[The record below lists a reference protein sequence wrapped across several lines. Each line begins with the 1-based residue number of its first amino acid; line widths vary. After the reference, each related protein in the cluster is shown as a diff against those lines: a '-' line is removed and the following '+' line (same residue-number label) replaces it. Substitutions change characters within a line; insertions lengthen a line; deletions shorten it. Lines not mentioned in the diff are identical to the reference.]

1 MKFLITIFFIFVLN
15 ISHVLSDNLY
25 DALKITYK
33 NNKELNAERE
43 NVNIAEQDLKI
54 SKGNYLPSG
63 TITGSKSQQDT
74 NKLTNQSG
82 GDAAINDVDP
92 LNTTI
97 KLEQTLIDF
106 GRNAELKKSKLGLNL
121 SKEKLKKTE
130 QEIFY
135 KAIEAY
141 SNLIASTER
150 VKINERNLNLLTRQ
164 VENDKT
170 RLEIGQITL
179 SDLSQ
184 SESSLAG
191 AEAKNIKAIN
201 DLTTSKLNYENVIGK
216 INNVDNLNK
225 TLNPIS
231 PLPKSLSEAIEIS
244 NNNNPDIIIARI
256 EYEQSEKDIKISK
269 ADLAPTATLSVERS
283 NTEDFSSTIDEKEQD
298 TIKATITWPFFSGG
312 KNLANV
318 NKNQS
323 EKIRKR
329 LLLDNTIKSSETNVA
344 SAWSNYQSSESIL
357 TSIRAQVNAAEIANE
372 GITEE
377 YQRGS
382 RSTLDFIQSTA
393 ILLDA
398 RISLANSERDFI
410 LAQYNLLKSVGLLT
424 SSYLKI
430 EELL

>member
-1 MKFLITIFFIFVLN
+1 MKFLITIIFIFIFN
-15 ISHVLSDNLY
+15 INYALSDILY

-54 SKGNYLPSG
+54 SKGNYLPTG
-63 TITGSKSQQDT
+63 TITGSKSKQDT

-82 GDAAINDVDP
+82 GDASTDDVDP
-92 LNTTI
+92 VNTTI
-97 KLEQTLIDF
+97 KIEQTLIDF
-106 GRNAELKKSKLGLNL
+106 GRNAELKKNQLGLNL
-121 SKEKLKKTE
+121 AKEKLKKAE
-130 QEIFY
+130 QETFY

-141 SNLIASTER
+141 SNLIASVEK
-150 VKINERNLNLLTRQ
+150 VKINRQNLNLLIRQ

-216 INNVDNLNK
+216 INNVDDLTK
-225 TLNPIS
+225 SLNPIS
-231 PLPKSLSEAIEIS
+231 PLPKSLKEAIELS
-244 NNNNPDIIIARI
+244 NNNNPDIKIAKI
-256 EYEQSEKDIKISK
+256 EYEQSEKDIKIAKS
-269 ADLAPTATLSVERS
+269 DLSPTATLSIERS

-323 EKIRKR
+323 EKIKKR

-372 GITEE
+372 GITQE

-410 LAQYNLLKSVGLLT
+410 LAQNNLLKSVGLLN
-424 SSYLKI
+424 SDYLKI
-430 EELL
+430 K

>member
-1 MKFLITIFFIFVLN
+1 MKFLIAIIFIFVLN
-15 ISHVLSDNLY
+15 INHALSDNLY
-25 DALKITYK
+25 DALKIAYK

-106 GRNAELKKSKLGLNL
+106 GRNAELKKSKLGLSL

-141 SNLIASTER
+141 SNLIASIER

-231 PLPKSLSEAIEIS
+231 PLPKSLNEAIEIS
-244 NNNNPDIIIARI
+244 NNNNPDIIIAKI

-269 ADLAPTATLSVERS
+269 ADLAPTATLSIERS

-298 TIKATITWPFFSGG
+298 TIKATVTWPFFSGG

-410 LAQYNLLKSVGLLT
+410 LAQYNLLKSVGLLN
-424 SSYLKI
+424 SNYLNIK
-430 EELL
+430 

>member
-1 MKFLITIFFIFVLN
+1 MKFLIAIIFIFFLN
-15 ISHVLSDNLY
+15 INHVLSDNLY
-25 DALKITYK
+25 DALKIAYK

-82 GDAAINDVDP
+82 GDAATNDVDP

-97 KLEQTLIDF
+97 KIEQTLIDF
-106 GRNAELKKSKLGLNL
+106 GRNAELKKSQLGLNL
-121 SKEKLKKTE
+121 AKEKLKKAE
-130 QEIFY
+130 QETFY

-141 SNLIASTER
+141 SNLIASVEK
-150 VKINERNLNLLTRQ
+150 VKINRQNLNLLIRQ

-191 AEAKNIKAIN
+191 AEAKNIKSIN

-216 INNVDNLNK
+216 INNVDDLTK
-225 TLNPIS
+225 SLNPIS
-231 PLPKSLSEAIEIS
+231 PLPKSLKEAIELS
-244 NNNNPDIIIARI
+244 NNNNPDIKIAKI

-269 ADLAPTATLSVERS
+269 SDLAPTATLSIERS

-323 EKIRKR
+323 EKIKKR
-329 LLLDNTIKSSETNVA
+329 LLLDNTIKSTETNVA

-372 GITEE
+372 GITQE

-398 RISLANSERDFI
+398 RISLANSERDFV
-410 LAQYNLLKSVGLLT
+410 LAQYNLLKSIGLLN
-424 SSYLKI
+424 SDYLNVK
-430 EELL
+430 

>member
-82 GDAAINDVDP
+82 ADAAINDVDP

-106 GRNAELKKSKLGLNL
+106 GRNAELKKSKLGLSL

-141 SNLIASTER
+141 SNLIASIER

-244 NNNNPDIIIARI
+244 NNNNPDIIIAKI

-269 ADLAPTATLSVERS
+269 ADLAPTATLSIERS

-410 LAQYNLLKSVGLLT
+410 LAQYNLLKSVGLLN
-424 SSYLKI
+424 SNYLNI
-430 EELL
+430 R

>member
-82 GDAAINDVDP
+82 GDAATNDVNP
-92 LNTTI
+92 LNTNI
-97 KLEQTLIDF
+97 KIEQTLIDF
-106 GRNAELKKSKLGLNL
+106 GRNAELKKSQLGLNL
-121 SKEKLKKTE
+121 AKEKLKKAE
-130 QEIFY
+130 QETFY

-141 SNLIASTER
+141 SNLIASVEK
-150 VKINERNLNLLTRQ
+150 VKINRQNLNLLIRQ

-191 AEAKNIKAIN
+191 AEAKNIKSIN

-216 INNVDNLNK
+216 INNVDDLTK
-225 TLNPIS
+225 SLNPIS
-231 PLPKSLSEAIEIS
+231 PLPKSLKEAIELS
-244 NNNNPDIIIARI
+244 NNNNPDIKIAKI

-269 ADLAPTATLSVERS
+269 SDLAPTATLSIERS

-323 EKIRKR
+323 EKIKKR
-329 LLLDNTIKSSETNVA
+329 LLLDNTIKSTETNVA

-372 GITEE
+372 GITQE

-410 LAQYNLLKSVGLLT
+410 LAQNNLLKSVGLLN
-424 SSYLKI
+424 SDYLKI
-430 EELL
+430 K

>member
-1 MKFLITIFFIFVLN
+1 MKFVITIIFIFIFN
-15 ISHVLSDNLY
+15 INYALSDSLY

-43 NVNIAEQDLKI
+43 NVNIAKQDLKI
-54 SKGNYLPSG
+54 SKGNYLPTG

-82 GDAAINDVDP
+82 GDASTNDVDP
-92 LNTTI
+92 VNTTI

-106 GRNAELKKSKLGLNL
+106 GRKAELKKSQLGLNL

-135 KAIEAY
+135 KAIESY
-141 SNLIASTER
+141 SNLIASIEK
-150 VKINERNLNLLTRQ
+150 VDINEKNLNLLKRQ

-191 AEAKNIKAIN
+191 AEAKNTKAIN
-201 DLTTSKLNYENVIGK
+201 DFTTSKLNYENVIGK
-216 INNVDNLNK
+216 IDNIDDLNK
-225 TLNPIS
+225 SLNPIS
-231 PLPKSLSEAIEIS
+231 PLPQSLNEAIELSI
-244 NNNNPDIIIARI
+244 NNNPNIIIAKI

-269 ADLAPTATLSVERS
+269 SDLAPTATLSIERS

-312 KNLANV
+312 KNLAKV

-329 LLLDNTIKSSETNVA
+329 LLLDNTIKSSETSIA

-357 TSIRAQVNAAEIANE
+357 QSIKAQVNAAEIANE

-393 ILLDA
+393 ILLEA

-410 LAQYNLLKSVGLLT
+410 LAQYNLLKSIGLLN
-424 SSYLKI
+424 SEYLNVK
-430 EELL
+430 

>member
-1 MKFLITIFFIFVLN
+1 MKFLIAIIFIFVLN
-15 ISHVLSDNLY
+15 INHALSDNLY
-25 DALKITYK
+25 DALKIAYK

-106 GRNAELKKSKLGLNL
+106 GRNAELKKSKLGLSL

-141 SNLIASTER
+141 SNLIASIER

-410 LAQYNLLKSVGLLT
+410 LAQYNLLKSVGLLN
-424 SSYLKI
+424 SNHLNIK
-430 EELL
+430 

>member
-1 MKFLITIFFIFVLN
+1 MKFLIAIIFIFVLN
-15 ISHVLSDNLY
+15 INHALSDNLY
-25 DALKITYK
+25 DALKIAYK

-54 SKGNYLPSG
+54 TKGNYLPRG
-63 TITGSKSQQDT
+63 PITGSKSQQDT

-82 GDAAINDVDP
+82 GDAATNDIDP

-97 KLEQTLIDF
+97 KIEQTLIDF
-106 GRNAELKKSKLGLNL
+106 GRNAELKKSQLGLNL
-121 SKEKLKKTE
+121 AKEKLKKAE
-130 QEIFY
+130 QETFY

-141 SNLIASTER
+141 SNLIASVEK
-150 VKINERNLNLLTRQ
+150 VKINRQNLNLLIRQ

-191 AEAKNIKAIN
+191 AEAKNIKSIN

-216 INNVDNLNK
+216 INNVDDLTK
-225 TLNPIS
+225 SLNPIS
-231 PLPKSLSEAIEIS
+231 PLPKSLKEAIELS
-244 NNNNPDIIIARI
+244 NNNNPDIKIAKI

-269 ADLAPTATLSVERS
+269 SDLAPTATLSIERS
-283 NTEDFSSTIDEKEQD
+283 NTEDFSSTINEKEQD

-323 EKIRKR
+323 EKIKKR
-329 LLLDNTIKSSETNVA
+329 LLLDNTIKSTETNVA

-372 GITEE
+372 GITQE

-410 LAQYNLLKSVGLLT
+410 LAQNNLLKSVGLLN
-424 SSYLKI
+424 SDYLKI
-430 EELL
+430 K

>member
-106 GRNAELKKSKLGLNL
+106 GRNAKLKKSKLGLNL

-141 SNLIASTER
+141 SNLIASIER

-410 LAQYNLLKSVGLLT
+410 LAQYNLLKSVGLLN
-424 SSYLKI
+424 SNYLNIK
-430 EELL
+430 

>member
-1 MKFLITIFFIFVLN
+1 MKFLIAIIFIFVLN
-15 ISHVLSDNLY
+15 INHVLSDNLY
-25 DALKITYK
+25 DALKIAYK

-82 GDAAINDVDP
+82 GDAATNDVDP

-97 KLEQTLIDF
+97 KIEQTLIDF
-106 GRNAELKKSKLGLNL
+106 GRNAELKKSQLGLNL
-121 SKEKLKKTE
+121 AKEKLKKAE
-130 QEIFY
+130 QETFY

-141 SNLIASTER
+141 SNLIASVEK
-150 VKINERNLNLLTRQ
+150 VKINRQNLNLLIRQ

-191 AEAKNIKAIN
+191 AEAKNIKSIN

-216 INNVDNLNK
+216 INNVDDLTK
-225 TLNPIS
+225 SLNPIS
-231 PLPKSLSEAIEIS
+231 PLPKSLKEAIELS
-244 NNNNPDIIIARI
+244 NNNNPDIKIAKI

-269 ADLAPTATLSVERS
+269 SDLAPTATLSIERS

-323 EKIRKR
+323 EKIKKR
-329 LLLDNTIKSSETNVA
+329 LLLDNTIKSTETNVA

-357 TSIRAQVNAAEIANE
+357 ISIRAQVNAAEIANE
-372 GITEE
+372 GITQE

-410 LAQYNLLKSVGLLT
+410 LAQNNLLKSVGLLN
-424 SSYLKI
+424 SDYLKI
-430 EELL
+430 K

>member
-1 MKFLITIFFIFVLN
+1 MKLLILIVFIFVFN
-15 ISHVLSDNLY
+15 IKNVLSDSLY
-25 DALKITYK
+25 DALKVTYK

-43 NVNIAEQDLKI
+43 NVNIAEEDLKI
-54 SKGNYLPSG
+54 SKGNYLPTG

-74 NKLTNQSG
+74 NKLTNQGG
-82 GDAAINDVDP
+82 GDATINDVNP

-97 KLEQTLIDF
+97 KLKQTLIDF
-106 GRNAELKKSKLGLNL
+106 GRNAELKKSKLGLSL

-141 SNLIASTER
+141 SNLIASIER

-269 ADLAPTATLSVERS
+269 SDLAPTATLSVERS

-329 LLLDNTIKSSETNVA
+329 LLLDNSIKSSETNVA

-410 LAQYNLLKSVGLLT
+410 LAQYNLLKSVGLLN
-424 SSYLKI
+424 SNYLNIK
-430 EELL
+430 

>member
-1 MKFLITIFFIFVLN
+1 MKFLIAIIFIFVLN
-15 ISHVLSDNLY
+15 INHVLSDNLY
-25 DALKITYK
+25 DALKIAYK

-43 NVNIAEQDLKI
+43 NVNIAEQNLKI
-54 SKGNYLPSG
+54 SKGSYLPSG

-82 GDAAINDVDP
+82 GDAATNDVDP

-97 KLEQTLIDF
+97 KIEQTLIDF
-106 GRNAELKKSKLGLNL
+106 GRNAELKKSQLGLNL
-121 SKEKLKKTE
+121 AKEKLKKAE
-130 QEIFY
+130 QETFY

-141 SNLIASTER
+141 SNLIASVEK
-150 VKINERNLNLLTRQ
+150 VKINRQNLNLLIRQ

-191 AEAKNIKAIN
+191 AEAKNIKSIN

-216 INNVDNLNK
+216 INNVDDLTK
-225 TLNPIS
+225 SLNPIS
-231 PLPKSLSEAIEIS
+231 PLPKSLKEAIELS
-244 NNNNPDIIIARI
+244 NNNNPDIKIAKI

-269 ADLAPTATLSVERS
+269 SDLAPTATLSIERS

-323 EKIRKR
+323 EKIKKR
-329 LLLDNTIKSSETNVA
+329 LLLDNTIKSTETNVA

-372 GITEE
+372 GITQE

-410 LAQYNLLKSVGLLT
+410 LAQNNLLKSVGLLN
-424 SSYLKI
+424 SDYLKI
-430 EELL
+430 K

>member
-106 GRNAELKKSKLGLNL
+106 GRNAELKKSKLGLSL

-269 ADLAPTATLSVERS
+269 SDLAPTATLSIERS

-323 EKIRKR
+323 EKIKKR
-329 LLLDNTIKSSETNVA
+329 LLLDNTIKSTETNVA

-372 GITEE
+372 GITQE

-410 LAQYNLLKSVGLLT
+410 LAQNNLLKSVGLLN
-424 SSYLKI
+424 SDYLKI
-430 EELL
+430 K

>member
-1 MKFLITIFFIFVLN
+1 MKFLIAIIFIFVLN
-15 ISHVLSDNLY
+15 INHVLSDNLY
-25 DALKITYK
+25 DALKIAYK

-82 GDAAINDVDP
+82 GDAATNDVDP

-97 KLEQTLIDF
+97 KIEQTLIDF
-106 GRNAELKKSKLGLNL
+106 GRNAELKKSQLGLNL
-121 SKEKLKKTE
+121 AKEKLKKAE
-130 QEIFY
+130 QETFY

-141 SNLIASTER
+141 SNLIASVEK
-150 VKINERNLNLLTRQ
+150 VKINRQNLNLLIRQ

-191 AEAKNIKAIN
+191 AEAKNIKSIN

-216 INNVDNLNK
+216 INNVDDLTK
-225 TLNPIS
+225 SLNPIS
-231 PLPKSLSEAIEIS
+231 PLPKSLKEAIELS
-244 NNNNPDIIIARI
+244 NNNNPDIKIAKI

-269 ADLAPTATLSVERS
+269 SELAPTATLSIERS

-323 EKIRKR
+323 EKIKKR
-329 LLLDNTIKSSETNVA
+329 LLLDNTIKSTETNVA

-372 GITEE
+372 GITQE

-410 LAQYNLLKSVGLLT
+410 LAQNNLLKSVGLLN
-424 SSYLKI
+424 SDYLKI
-430 EELL
+430 K

>member
-1 MKFLITIFFIFVLN
+1 MKFLIAIIFIFVLIIN
-15 ISHVLSDNLY
+15 HALSDNLY
-25 DALKITYK
+25 DALKIAYK

-43 NVNIAEQDLKI
+43 NVNIAKQDLKI

-82 GDAAINDVDP
+82 GDAATNDVNP

-97 KLEQTLIDF
+97 KIEQTLIDF
-106 GRNAELKKSKLGLNL
+106 GRNAELKKSQLGLNL
-121 SKEKLKKTE
+121 AKEKLKKAE
-130 QEIFY
+130 QETFY

-141 SNLIASTER
+141 SNLIASVEK
-150 VKINERNLNLLTRQ
+150 VKINRQNLNLLIRQ

-191 AEAKNIKAIN
+191 AEAKNIKSIN

-216 INNVDNLNK
+216 INNVDDLTK
-225 TLNPIS
+225 SLNPIS
-231 PLPKSLSEAIEIS
+231 PLPKSLKEAIELS
-244 NNNNPDIIIARI
+244 NNNNPDIKIAKI

-269 ADLAPTATLSVERS
+269 SDLAPTATLSIERS

-323 EKIRKR
+323 EKIKKR
-329 LLLDNTIKSSETNVA
+329 LLLDNTIKSTETNVA

-372 GITEE
+372 GITQE

-410 LAQYNLLKSVGLLT
+410 LAQNNLLKSVGLLN
-424 SSYLKI
+424 SDYLKI
-430 EELL
+430 K

>member
-1 MKFLITIFFIFVLN
+1 MKFLIAIIFIFVLN
-15 ISHVLSDNLY
+15 INHVLSDNLY
-25 DALKITYK
+25 DALKIAYK

-63 TITGSKSQQDT
+63 TITGSKSQQNT

-82 GDAAINDVDP
+82 GDAATNDVDP

-97 KLEQTLIDF
+97 KIEQTLIDF
-106 GRNAELKKSKLGLNL
+106 GRNAELKKSQLGLNL
-121 SKEKLKKTE
+121 AKEKLKKAE
-130 QEIFY
+130 QETFY

-141 SNLIASTER
+141 SNLIASVEK
-150 VKINERNLNLLTRQ
+150 VKINRQNLNLLIRQ

-191 AEAKNIKAIN
+191 AEAKNIKSIN

-216 INNVDNLNK
+216 INNVDDLTK
-225 TLNPIS
+225 SLNPIS
-231 PLPKSLSEAIEIS
+231 PLPKSLKEAIELS
-244 NNNNPDIIIARI
+244 NNNNPDIKIAKI

-269 ADLAPTATLSVERS
+269 SDLAPTATLSIERS

-323 EKIRKR
+323 EKIKKR
-329 LLLDNTIKSSETNVA
+329 LLLDNTIKSTETNVA

-372 GITEE
+372 GITQE

-410 LAQYNLLKSVGLLT
+410 LAQNNLLKSVGLLN
-424 SSYLKI
+424 SDYLKI
-430 EELL
+430 K

>member
-106 GRNAELKKSKLGLNL
+106 GRNAELKKSKLGLSL

-141 SNLIASTER
+141 SNLIASIER

-329 LLLDNTIKSSETNVA
+329 LLLDNTIKSGETNVA

-398 RISLANSERDFI
+398 RISLVNSERDFI
-410 LAQYNLLKSVGLLT
+410 LAQYNLLKSVGLLN
-424 SSYLKI
+424 SNYLNIK
-430 EELL
+430 

>member
-82 GDAAINDVDP
+82 EDAAINDVDP

-106 GRNAELKKSKLGLNL
+106 GRNAELKKSKLSLSL

-141 SNLIASTER
+141 SNLIASIER

-410 LAQYNLLKSVGLLT
+410 LAQYNLLKSVGLLN
-424 SSYLKI
+424 SNYLNIK
-430 EELL
+430 

>member
-1 MKFLITIFFIFVLN
+1 M
-15 ISHVLSDNLY
+15 
-25 DALKITYK
+25 
-33 NNKELNAERE
+33 
-43 NVNIAEQDLKI
+43 
-54 SKGNYLPSG
+54 
-63 TITGSKSQQDT
+63 
-74 NKLTNQSG
+74 
-82 GDAAINDVDP
+82 
-92 LNTTI
+92 
-97 KLEQTLIDF
+97 
-106 GRNAELKKSKLGLNL
+106 
-121 SKEKLKKTE
+121 
-130 QEIFY
+130 
-135 KAIEAY
+135 
-141 SNLIASTER
+141 IASTER

-410 LAQYNLLKSVGLLT
+410 LAQYNLLKSVGLLN
-424 SSYLKI
+424 SNYLNVK
-430 EELL
+430 

>member
-1 MKFLITIFFIFVLN
+1 MKLLILIIFILFFN
-15 ISHVLSDNLY
+15 INHVLSKNLY
-25 DALKITYK
+25 DALKVTYK

-43 NVNIAEQDLKI
+43 NVNIAEQELKI
-54 SKGNYLPSG
+54 SKSNYLPTG
-63 TITGSKSQQDT
+63 TITGSKSRQDT
-74 NKLTNQSG
+74 DKLTNQSG
-82 GDAAINDVDP
+82 GDATINDVDP

-106 GRNAELKKSKLGLNL
+106 GRNAELKKSQLGLNL
-121 SKEKLKKTE
+121 SKEKLKKKE

-135 KAIEAY
+135 KAIEAHT
-141 SNLIASTER
+141 NLIASIER
-150 VKINERNLNLLTRQ
+150 VKINERNLNLLTSQ

-329 LLLDNTIKSSETNVA
+329 LLLDNSIKSSETNVA

-357 TSIRAQVNAAEIANE
+357 KSIRAQVNAAEIANE

-398 RISLANSERDFI
+398 RISLVNSERDFI
-410 LAQYNLLKSVGLLT
+410 LAQYNLLKSIGLLN
-424 SSYLKI
+424 SNYLKVK
-430 EELL
+430 

>member
-1 MKFLITIFFIFVLN
+1 MKFLIAIIFIFVLN
-15 ISHVLSDNLY
+15 INHALSDNLY
-25 DALKITYK
+25 DALKIAYK

-82 GDAAINDVDP
+82 GDAATNDVDP

-97 KLEQTLIDF
+97 KIEQTLIDF
-106 GRNAELKKSKLGLNL
+106 GRNAELKKSQLGLNL
-121 SKEKLKKTE
+121 AKEKLKKAE
-130 QEIFY
+130 QETFY

-141 SNLIASTER
+141 SNLIASVEK
-150 VKINERNLNLLTRQ
+150 VKINRQNLNLLIRQ

-191 AEAKNIKAIN
+191 AEAKNIKSIN

-216 INNVDNLNK
+216 INNVDDLTK
-225 TLNPIS
+225 SLNPIS
-231 PLPKSLSEAIEIS
+231 PLPKSLKEAIELS
-244 NNNNPDIIIARI
+244 NNNNPDIKIAKI

-269 ADLAPTATLSVERS
+269 SDLAPTATLSIERS

-323 EKIRKR
+323 EKIKKR
-329 LLLDNTIKSSETNVA
+329 LLLDNTIKSTETNVA

-357 TSIRAQVNAAEIANE
+357 ISIRAQVNAAEIANE
-372 GITEE
+372 GITQE

-410 LAQYNLLKSVGLLT
+410 LDQNNLLK
-424 SSYLKI
+424 
-430 EELL
+430 

>member
-1 MKFLITIFFIFVLN
+1 MKFLIAIIFIFVLN
-15 ISHVLSDNLY
+15 INHVLSDNLY
-25 DALKITYK
+25 DALKIAYK

-43 NVNIAEQDLKI
+43 NVNIAEQNLKI

-82 GDAAINDVDP
+82 GDAAANDVDP

-97 KLEQTLIDF
+97 KIEQTLIDF
-106 GRNAELKKSKLGLNL
+106 GRNAELKKSQLGLNL
-121 SKEKLKKTE
+121 AKEKLKKAE
-130 QEIFY
+130 QETFY
-135 KAIEAY
+135 KAIQAY
-141 SNLIASTER
+141 SNLIASVEK
-150 VKINERNLNLLTRQ
+150 VKINRQNLNLLIRQ

-191 AEAKNIKAIN
+191 ADAKNIKAIN

-216 INNVDNLNK
+216 INNVNDLTKSLNS
-225 TLNPIS
+225 IS
-231 PLPKSLSEAIEIS
+231 PLPKSLKEAIELS
-244 NNNNPDIIIARI
+244 NNNNPDIKIAKI
-256 EYEQSEKDIKISK
+256 EYEQSEKDIKIAKS
-269 ADLAPTATLSVERS
+269 DLAPTATLSIERS

-323 EKIRKR
+323 EKIKKR

-372 GITEE
+372 GITQE

-410 LAQYNLLKSVGLLT
+410 LAQNNLLKSVGLLN
-424 SSYLKI
+424 SDYLKI
-430 EELL
+430 K

>member
-1 MKFLITIFFIFVLN
+1 MKFLIAIIFIFVLN
-15 ISHVLSDNLY
+15 INHVLSDNLY
-25 DALKITYK
+25 DALKIAYK

-43 NVNIAEQDLKI
+43 NVNIAEQNLKI
-54 SKGNYLPSG
+54 SKGSYLPSG

-82 GDAAINDVDP
+82 GDATTNDVDP

-97 KLEQTLIDF
+97 KIEQTLLDF
-106 GRNAELKKSKLGLNL
+106 GRNAELKKSQLGLNL
-121 SKEKLKKTE
+121 AKEKLKKAE
-130 QEIFY
+130 QETFY

-141 SNLIASTER
+141 SNLIASVEK
-150 VKINERNLNLLTRQ
+150 VKINRQNLNLLIRQ

-216 INNVDNLNK
+216 INNVDDLTK
-225 TLNPIS
+225 SLNPIS
-231 PLPKSLSEAIEIS
+231 PLPKSLKEAIELS
-244 NNNNPDIIIARI
+244 NNNNPDIKIAKI

-269 ADLAPTATLSVERS
+269 SDLAPTATLSIERS

-323 EKIRKR
+323 EKIKKR

-372 GITEE
+372 GITQE

-410 LAQYNLLKSVGLLT
+410 LAQNNLLKSVGLLN
-424 SSYLKI
+424 SDYLKI
-430 EELL
+430 K

>member
-1 MKFLITIFFIFVLN
+1 MKFLIAIIFIFVLN
-15 ISHVLSDNLY
+15 INHALSDNLY
-25 DALKITYK
+25 DALKIAYK

-106 GRNAELKKSKLGLNL
+106 GRNAELKKSKLGLSL

-329 LLLDNTIKSSETNVA
+329 LLLDNTIKSGETNVA

-410 LAQYNLLKSVGLLT
+410 LAQYNFLKSVGLLN
-424 SSYLKI
+424 SNYLNI
-430 EELL
+430 R

>member
-1 MKFLITIFFIFVLN
+1 MKFLITIFFIFIFN
-15 ISHVLSDNLY
+15 INYALSDNLY
-25 DALKITYK
+25 DALKITFK

-54 SKGNYLPSG
+54 SKGNYLPTG

-74 NKLTNQSG
+74 KKLTNQG
-82 GDAAINDVDP
+82 GSNAAINDVDP
-92 LNTTI
+92 LNSTI

-106 GRNAELKKSKLGLNL
+106 GRNAELKKSKLELNL

-135 KAIEAY
+135 NAIEAY
-141 SNLIASTER
+141 SNLIASIEK
-150 VKINERNLNLLTRQ
+150 VEINEKNLNLLIRQ

-170 RLEIGQITL
+170 RLDIGQITL

-201 DLTTSKLNYENVIGK
+201 DLNTSKLNYENIIGK
-216 INNVDNLNK
+216 INNLDNLNK
-225 TLNPIS
+225 SLNPIS
-231 PLPKSLSEAIEIS
+231 PLPKSLNEAVELS
-244 NNNNPDIIIARI
+244 NNNNPDITIAKI

-269 ADLAPTATLSVERS
+269 SELAPTATLSIERS

-298 TIKATITWPFFSGG
+298 TITATVTWPFFSGG
-312 KNLANV
+312 KNLAKL

-323 EKIRKR
+323 EKVRKR
-329 LLLDNTIKSSETNVA
+329 LLLDNTIKSSETKVA

-357 TSIRAQVNAAEIANE
+357 KSIRAQVNAAEIANE

-377 YQRGS
+377 YQKGS
-382 RSTLDFIQSTA
+382 RSTLDFIQSTT

-398 RISLANSERDFI
+398 RISLADSERDFV
-410 LAQYNLLKSVGLLT
+410 LAQYNLLKSIGLLN
-424 SSYLKI
+424 SDYLNVK
-430 EELL
+430 

>member
-1 MKFLITIFFIFVLN
+1 MKFLITIIFIFIFN
-15 ISHVLSDNLY
+15 INYALSDSLY
-25 DALKITYK
+25 DALKVTYK

-54 SKGNYLPSG
+54 SKGNYLPTG
-63 TITGSKSQQDT
+63 TIIGSKSQQNT

-82 GDAAINDVDP
+82 GNASTNDVDP
-92 LNTTI
+92 VNTTI

-106 GRNAELKKSKLGLNL
+106 GRNAELKKSQLGLNL
-121 SKEKLKKTE
+121 SKEKLKKME
-130 QEIFY
+130 QEVFY

-141 SNLIASTER
+141 SNLIASSEKVR
-150 VKINERNLNLLTRQ
+150 INEKNLNLLIRQ

-201 DLTTSKLNYENVIGK
+201 DLTTSKLDYENVIGK
-216 INNVDNLNK
+216 IINIEDLNK
-225 TLNPIS
+225 SLKPIS
-231 PLPKSLSEAIEIS
+231 SLPISLNDAIQLSEK
-244 NNNNPDIIIARI
+244 NNPDFIIAKI

-269 ADLAPTATLSVERS
+269 SDLAPTATLSIERS
-283 NTEDFSSTIDEKEQD
+283 NTEDFSSTIDEKKQD

-312 KNLANV
+312 KNLAKV

-329 LLLDNTIKSSETNVA
+329 LLLDNTIKSSKTNVA
-344 SAWSNYQSSESIL
+344 SAWSNYQTSESIL
-357 TSIRAQVNAAEIANE
+357 ASIRAQVNAAEIANE

-398 RISLANSERDFI
+398 RISLANSERDFV
-410 LAQYNLLKSVGLLT
+410 LAQYNLLKSIGLLN
-424 SSYLKI
+424 SNYLNIK
-430 EELL
+430 

>member
-1 MKFLITIFFIFVLN
+1 MKFLITIFFIFIFN
-15 ISHVLSDNLY
+15 INHTLSDNLY

-43 NVNIAEQDLKI
+43 NINIAEQDLKI
-54 SKGNYLPSG
+54 SKGSYLPTG

-74 NKLTNQSG
+74 NKLTNQNG
-82 GDAAINDVDP
+82 GDSSINDVDP

-106 GRNAELKKSKLGLNL
+106 GRGAELDKSKLGLIL

-141 SNLIASTER
+141 SNLIASSEK
-150 VKINERNLNLLTRQ
+150 VKINEKNLNLLIRQ

-191 AEAKNIKAIN
+191 AEAKNIKAMN
-201 DLTTSKLNYENVIGK
+201 DLTTSKLDYENVIGK
-216 INNVDNLNK
+216 IINIEDLNK
-225 TLNPIS
+225 SLKPIS
-231 PLPKSLSEAIEIS
+231 PLPISLNEAIQLSEK
-244 NNNNPDIIIARI
+244 NNPDVIIAKI
-256 EYEQSEKDIKISK
+256 EYEKSEKDIKISK
-269 ADLAPTATLSVERS
+269 SDLAPTATLSIERS

-298 TIKATITWPFFSGG
+298 SIKATITWPFFSGG
-312 KNLANV
+312 KNLAKV
-318 NKNQS
+318 SKNQS

-329 LLLDNTIKSSETNVA
+329 LLLDNTIKSSKTSVA
-344 SAWSNYQSSESIL
+344 SAWSNYQTSESIL
-357 TSIRAQVNAAEIANE
+357 ASIRAQVNAAEIANE

-377 YQRGS
+377 YQKGS

-398 RISLANSERDFI
+398 RISLANSERDFT
-410 LAQYNLLKSVGLLT
+410 LSQYNLLKSIGLLN
-424 SSYLKI
+424 SDYLNVK
-430 EELL
+430 

>member
-1 MKFLITIFFIFVLN
+1 MKFLIAIIFIFVLN
-15 ISHVLSDNLY
+15 INHVLSDNLY
-25 DALKITYK
+25 DALKIAYK

-216 INNVDNLNK
+216 INNIDNLNK

-312 KNLANV
+312 KNLANI

-410 LAQYNLLKSVGLLT
+410 LAQYNLLKSVGLLN
-424 SSYLKI
+424 SNYLNIK
-430 EELL
+430 

>member
-1 MKFLITIFFIFVLN
+1 MKFLIAIIFIFVLN
-15 ISHVLSDNLY
+15 INHALSDNLY
-25 DALKITYK
+25 DALKIAYK

-82 GDAAINDVDP
+82 GDAATNDVDP

-97 KLEQTLIDF
+97 KIEQTLIDF
-106 GRNAELKKSKLGLNL
+106 GRNAELKKSQLGLNL
-121 SKEKLKKTE
+121 AKEKLKKAE
-130 QEIFY
+130 QETFY

-141 SNLIASTER
+141 SNLIASVEK
-150 VKINERNLNLLTRQ
+150 VKINRQNLNLLIRQ

-191 AEAKNIKAIN
+191 AEAKNIKSIN

-216 INNVDNLNK
+216 INNVDDLTK
-225 TLNPIS
+225 SLNPIS
-231 PLPKSLSEAIEIS
+231 PLPKSLKEAIELS
-244 NNNNPDIIIARI
+244 NNNNPDIKIAKI

-269 ADLAPTATLSVERS
+269 SDLAPTATLSIERS
-283 NTEDFSSTIDEKEQD
+283 NTEDFSSTINEKEQD
-298 TIKATITWPFFSGG
+298 TIKSTITWPFFSGG

-323 EKIRKR
+323 EKIKKR
-329 LLLDNTIKSSETNVA
+329 LLLDNTIKSTETNVA

-372 GITEE
+372 GITQE

-410 LAQYNLLKSVGLLT
+410 LAQNNLLKSVGLLN
-424 SSYLKI
+424 SDYLKI
-430 EELL
+430 K

>member
-1 MKFLITIFFIFVLN
+1 MKFLITIFFIFIFN
-15 ISHVLSDNLY
+15 INYALSDNLY
-25 DALKITYK
+25 DALKITFK

-54 SKGNYLPSG
+54 SKGNYLPTG

-74 NKLTNQSG
+74 KKLTNQG
-82 GDAAINDVDP
+82 GSNAAINDVDP
-92 LNTTI
+92 LNSTI

-141 SNLIASTER
+141 SNLIASIEK
-150 VKINERNLNLLTRQ
+150 VEINEKNLNLLIRQ

-170 RLEIGQITL
+170 RLDIGQITL

-201 DLTTSKLNYENVIGK
+201 DLNTSKLNYENIIGK
-216 INNVDNLNK
+216 INNLDNLNK
-225 TLNPIS
+225 SLNPIS
-231 PLPKSLSEAIEIS
+231 PLPKSLNEAVELS
-244 NNNNPDIIIARI
+244 NNNNPDITIAKI

-269 ADLAPTATLSVERS
+269 SELAPTATLSIERS

-298 TIKATITWPFFSGG
+298 TITATVTWPFFSGG
-312 KNLANV
+312 KNLAKL

-323 EKIRKR
+323 EKVRKR
-329 LLLDNTIKSSETNVA
+329 LLLDNTIKSSETKVA

-357 TSIRAQVNAAEIANE
+357 KSIRAQVNAAEIANE

-377 YQRGS
+377 YQKGS
-382 RSTLDFIQSTA
+382 RSTLDFIQSTT

-398 RISLANSERDFI
+398 RISLADSERDFV
-410 LAQYNLLKSVGLLT
+410 LAQYNLLKSIGLLN
-424 SSYLKI
+424 SDYLNVK
-430 EELL
+430 

>member
-1 MKFLITIFFIFVLN
+1 MKFLITIFFIFIFN
-15 ISHVLSDNLY
+15 INHTLSDNLY

-43 NVNIAEQDLKI
+43 NINIAEQDLKI
-54 SKGNYLPSG
+54 SKGSYLPTG

-74 NKLTNQSG
+74 NKLTNQNG
-82 GDAAINDVDP
+82 GDSSINDVDP

-106 GRNAELKKSKLGLNL
+106 GRGAELDKSKLGLIL

-141 SNLIASTER
+141 TNLIASSEK
-150 VKINERNLNLLTRQ
+150 VKINEKNLNLLIGQ

-191 AEAKNIKAIN
+191 AEAKNIKAMN
-201 DLTTSKLNYENVIGK
+201 DLTTSKLDYENVIGK
-216 INNVDNLNK
+216 IINIEDLNK
-225 TLNPIS
+225 SLKPIS
-231 PLPKSLSEAIEIS
+231 PLPISLNEAIQLSEK
-244 NNNNPDIIIARI
+244 NNPDVIIAKI
-256 EYEQSEKDIKISK
+256 EYEKSEKDIKISK
-269 ADLAPTATLSVERS
+269 SDLAPTATLSIERS
-283 NTEDFSSTIDEKEQD
+283 NTKDFSSTIDEKEQD
-298 TIKATITWPFFSGG
+298 SIKATITWPFFSGG
-312 KNLANV
+312 KNIAQV

-329 LLLDNTIKSSETNVA
+329 LLLDNTIKSSKTSVA
-344 SAWSNYQSSESIL
+344 SAWSNYQTSESIL
-357 TSIRAQVNAAEIANE
+357 ASIRAQVNAAEIANE

-398 RISLANSERDFI
+398 RISLVNSERDFI
-410 LAQYNLLKSVGLLT
+410 LAQYNLLKSIGLLN
-424 SSYLKI
+424 SNYLKVK
-430 EELL
+430 